1 MAINESR
8 RVYRLADALVLLLLS
23 MVPVM
28 VLLAAA
34 EGQAAAPTV
43 LFWLVLLLPMVLVA
57 WLLTWRDPEEL
68 PELATVSPRSVYHVS
83 KVSPPSSNTW

>member
-1 MAINESR
+1 MAINESK
-8 RVYRLADALVLLLLS
+8 RVYRLSDALVLLLLS
-23 MVPVM
+23 MMPVM

-57 WLLTWRDPEEL
+57 WLLTWGDPEESTNGHRI
-68 PELATVSPRSVYHVS
+68 AAIRVPRVE
-83 KVSPPSSNTW
+83 VSPPTSNSW